1 MLARAAARLDSQR
14 MAADVE
20 TMIAALRRGLIDA
33 ADFAA

>member
-1 MLARAAARLDSQR
+1 

-33 ADFAA
+33 ADFSH